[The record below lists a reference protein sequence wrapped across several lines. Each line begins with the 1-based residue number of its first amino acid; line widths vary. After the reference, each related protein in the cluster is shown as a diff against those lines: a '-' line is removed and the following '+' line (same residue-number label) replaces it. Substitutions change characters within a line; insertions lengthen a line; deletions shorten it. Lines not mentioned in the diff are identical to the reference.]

1 MILRTGRRHD
11 AAVRQ
16 GGLGVSHERL
26 TREEAAEELRKKDR
40 YRQLILSGRIVLPY
54 RSAAKLL
61 GPDCLYHL
69 YSALDPGKSPKD
81 GGRGAKLSGSRKH
94 STKRVRQAGKRP

>member
-1 MILRTGRRHD
+1 M
-11 AAVRQ
+11 
-16 GGLGVSHERL
+16 SHEKL

-54 RSAAKLL
+54 RSAAMLL

-69 YSALDPGKSPKD
+69 YSALDPGKPPKD
-81 GGRGAKLSGSRKH
+81 GGREAKRSGSRKH
-94 STKRVRQAGKRP
+94 SSKGVRQDGKRP